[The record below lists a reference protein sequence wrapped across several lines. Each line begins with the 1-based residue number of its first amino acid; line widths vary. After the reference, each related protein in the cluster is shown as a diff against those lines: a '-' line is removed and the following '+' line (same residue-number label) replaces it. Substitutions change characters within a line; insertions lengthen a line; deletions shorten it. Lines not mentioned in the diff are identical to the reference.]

1 MYACSV
7 RLAPV
12 FALALGCLA
21 AGCAVAPTP
30 RLEPP
35 IEVPDTISS
44 VDDYTT
50 GLNALAVMDNDAKG
64 RTDLQQE
71 LLRYLLAHAPQGEG
85 SGAVLDRHLALREA
99 VGLYRPRDLRKAAPN
114 AELVLLARKTYGETG
129 SSGKESP
136 ALLAL
141 LTAHQFGSET
151 DRAWAQQQWT
161 SMADW
166 MDKGRE
172 FSRDPQNPSDLE
184 RLLEETT
191 ANFPSP
197 WGVELLSGLYL
208 ERYRSLRGGVL
219 GERRLGETDAHRVS
233 FTGYL
238 LARIYLRAD
247 DLEGALEA
255 LKTVGT
261 DETTQDLQ
269 KLIARAAKEPR
280 SAKALGELMAYFEP
294 ELEPDSDL
302 ALPPFVINQGFGI
315 LENLSRRTLQDHPAD
330 GRANLRLARALSQKG
345 LDRGA
350 VVLYRRGLKSRQD
363 DFTAWQELA
372 YLEHTELQRLAQQS
386 PQAAK
391 ERLPELQNFY
401 LRAQKKWGERPIFPG
416 LPSALVTVAQ
426 GLYESG
432 APVDAE
438 ELLDDVMAVEPL
450 PQALDLRGTI
460 AFKRGDLVAAREAY
474 EALLELPF
482 ADQFTRMHWEI
493 TSRTQLGQIALVS
506 GDKGQGQRQLQA
518 ALAELNLIL
527 SLPDLEPFERG
538 GWLIERSRVFF
549 YLGETE
555 LAMDDF
561 RSASSA
567 VGDRAEVYADPLLL
581 AVGHG
586 YYAEA
591 REIYEKAMEQ
601 DLPEALEVYFSL
613 WIDDLAHRQG
623 KTHAGAKGYLE
634 AYEGSGWLSVLVQ
647 QRLGQIS
654 LDDALAKADDP
665 GEKAEA
671 YFYAGVMA
679 WRGGKGDEGLALMS
693 KVLGTDMMSFF
704 EYEMAQNYL
713 WWRELPKTAR
723 SPLKPAVSHKR

>member
-1 MYACSV
+1 MYAWRV

-12 FALALGCLA
+12 FALALGSLV

-35 IEVPDTISS
+35 IVVPDTIANA
-44 VDDYTT
+44 DDYTT
-50 GLNALAVMDNDAKG
+50 GLNALAVMDNGSK
-64 RTDLQQE
+64 RRPELQQR
-71 LLRYLLAHAPQGEG
+71 LLGYVLARAPQGEG
-85 SGAVLDRHLALREA
+85 PGAKLEREIALREA
-99 VGLYRPRDLRKAAPN
+99 VGLFRPRDLGAAAPN
-114 AELVLLARKTYGETG
+114 AQLVLLARKSYGESG
-129 SSGKESP
+129 SSGDEGP

-141 LTAHQFGSET
+141 LALHQFGSKA
-151 DRAWAQQQWT
+151 DRSWARAQWD
-161 SMADW
+161 SISEW

-191 ANFPSP
+191 ADFPSP
-197 WGVELLSGLYL
+197 WGVELLSALYI
-208 ERYRSLRGGVL
+208 ERYRALRGGVL
-219 GERRLGETDAHRVS
+219 GQRRLGETDAHRVS

-238 LARIYLRAD
+238 LARLHLRAD

-255 LKTVGT
+255 LETVGT
-261 DETTQDLQ
+261 DETTRDLE

-302 ALPPFVINQGFGI
+302 ALPPFVISQGFGI

-363 DFTAWQELA
+363 DFIAWQELA

-391 ERLPELQNFY
+391 DRLPELQNFY
-401 LRAQKKWGERPIFPG
+401 QRAQKKWGERPIFPG

-432 APVDAE
+432 DPEGAQ
-438 ELLDDVMAVEPL
+438 ELLDEVMAVEPL
-450 PQALDLRGTI
+450 PQALELRGTI
-460 AFKRGDLVAAREAY
+460 AFKRGDLVASREAY

-506 GDKGQGQRQLQA
+506 GDKAQGQRQLQA

-538 GWLIERSRVFF
+538 GWLTERSRVFF

-567 VGDRAEVYADPLLL
+567 VGDRMEVYADPLLL

-586 YYAEA
+586 YFGEA
-591 REIYEKAMEQ
+591 REIYDKAMEQ
-601 DLPEALEVYFSL
+601 DLPESLKVYFSL
-613 WIDDLAHRQG
+613 WIDDLGDRQG
-623 KTHAGAKGYLE
+623 KKHSGARNFLDG
-634 AYEGSGWLSVLVQ
+634 YEGSGWLAVLVQ
-647 QRLGQIS
+647 QRLGEIS
-654 LDDALAKADDP
+654 LEQALAKADDP

-679 WRGGKGDEGLALMS
+679 WGGGNGDLGLELMS
-693 KVLGTDMMSFF
+693 KVLDTGMMSFF
-704 EYEMAQNYL
+704 EYEMAQNFL

-723 SPLKPAVSHKR
+723 SPLEPAVSHKR